1 MKKWEDTIMSAVSRA
16 RTSTAHG
23 SASADELSQAT
34 REMVEN
40 TKRLQKLYEETK
52 AERDELH
59 TELKASNRAMERVT
73 SVYDSTARENASL
86 KRRLEAVE
94 KRLAEIS
101 AQLPQNSVEWF
112 FLGIGKSITSLGRAL
127 GCNV

>member
-1 MKKWEDTIMSAVSRA
+1 MSAVSRTGT
-16 RTSTAHG
+16 RTAQG
-23 SASADELSQAT
+23 SRSADELADAT

-52 AERDELH
+52 AERNELR
-59 TELKASNRAMERVT
+59 TELEASNRSMARVT
-73 SVYDSTARENASL
+73 SVYDSTARENARL
-86 KRRLEAVE
+86 KSRLENVE